1 MKETNQNKTVLGRL
15 RLENLRDAFYY
26 KRISLPSFCH
36 GQHRRAAS
44 KHVGPAFSGAGDVA
58 DVSRFRK
65 TLIGTAALFVW
76 CGLRSFDTVLH

>member
-1 MKETNQNKTVLGRL
+1 MLFITRG
-15 RLENLRDAFYY
+15 FHC
-26 KRISLPSFCH
+26 SSFCH